1 MIYWLCA
8 GHSGQIL
15 SIDQSHVLIKQLLF
29 DALPDPALP
38 TKDSEM
44 SHWLFGFTKLKLL
57 VTALFHQ
64 HADTIAQ
71 ELLTPQ
77 DDAPSAAVTCTE
89 LLQTAP
95 RLPYTSDMD
104 TSVYVCNFVSS
115 VWGSLTL
122 YSPTALQY
130 SLLFSKGLQL
140 HVSSHAIA
148 PTSLPNTMLI
158 AESCM
163 LLART
168 STLISR
174 LHMKISEG

>member
-1 MIYWLCA
+1 
-8 GHSGQIL
+8 
-15 SIDQSHVLIKQLLF
+15 
-29 DALPDPALP
+29 
-38 TKDSEM
+38 
-44 SHWLFGFTKLKLL
+44 

-122 YSPTALQY
+122 YSPTVLQY

-148 PTSLPNTMLI
+148 PTSLPDTMLI

-163 LLART
+163 LLLGEDKHSDLAAAYEDLRRKRVSFSGLHYGPLKFMLGYVAAGT
-168 STLISR
+168 TVQWCFIPSHADQVR
-174 LHMKISEG
+174 LLYVAICCLWC